1 MDKDKLRD
9 WFLHKIAIG
18 DDTAQRKIADLVAVC
33 LKSASDYE
41 AVLKIKNGVDKPDA
55 GTPWANDRWLFLN
68 ANDVAVLLHVYR
80 QCKINFL
87 SHRCFKGRN
96 FDQVYKGVYPDKA
109 EIDTSCWC
117 GDSANVIGLSTKA
130 GQRISVQRI
139 LKKLELMGLIVTHK
153 RARTIYRRIPTI
165 EEMMD
170 KLANVAVLYD
180 SPDYPFTW
188 RETQE
193 TESGPVEMLCTVTPI
208 FSDSK
213 AFREWVQQNEE
224 NCKIENME
232 LPPPVKR
239 EPVRKTAQKDQGKEG
254 ARSKP
259 APTTA
264 HTKEASKIKK
274 DTRPPTQEEVYKN
287 INDKLDRLCD
297 GVMDDF
303 L

>member
-41 AVLKIKNGVDKPDA
+41 AVLKIKNGVDKPEA

-117 GDSANVIGLSTKA
+117 GDSATVIGLSTKA
-130 GQRISVQRI
+130 GQRAAVQRI
-139 LKKLELMGLIVTHK
+139 LRKLELMGLIVTHK

-188 RETQE
+188 TETQE
-193 TESGPVEMLCTVTPI
+193 TENGPTEMLCTVTPI

-239 EPVRKTAQKDQGKEG
+239 EPVRRTAQKGQGKAEKK
-254 ARSKP
+254 RKP
-259 APTTA
+259 APEPPRNTRAKKVIDDPPTTTA
-264 HTKEASKIKK
+264 ERK
-274 DTRPPTQEEVYKN
+274 DEKSADD
-287 INDKLDRLCD
+287 ILDRLSD
-297 GVMDDF
+297 GLIDF